1 MRVRIFKYEYRLIQA
16 STNQR
21 VEDIAEA
28 MKVAHSCYWCPVAPV
43 VGVGGFLAG
52 HAPTGNSKKEAHSNQ

>member
-1 MRVRIFKYEYRLIQA
+1 MRVRIFKYEYRLIHA

-28 MKVAHSCYWCPVAPV
+28 MKVAH
-43 VGVGGFLAG
+43 
-52 HAPTGNSKKEAHSNQ
+52 T